1 MQDSSFAKRAFTKIA
16 AVAGTIALSAM
27 PLVASAGGA
36 ALTNLQE
43 NMASTSVSA
52 GIDSEAQLPELVGNF
67 IGAALGLLGVVLV
80 VLIVYA
86 GFIWMTAQG
95 NDEKIKKAKGMITS
109 AVIGMIIIF
118 AAYAITN
125 FVVDA
130 LVASTTTV

>member
-1 MQDSSFAKRAFTKIA
+1 MKNKSLVSRGVARAA
-16 AVAGTIALSAM
+16 AI
-27 PLVASAGGA
+27 GGA
-36 ALTNLQE
+36 IATMAVPLMVKADALA
-43 NMASTSVSA
+43 NMKSSLGNTAGAAGLTSKP
-52 GIDSEAQLPELVGNF
+52 LPTLIGSF
-67 IGAALGLLGVVLV
+67 IAAALGLLGVVLV

-130 LVASTTTV
+130 LSTSLTP

>member
-1 MQDSSFAKRAFTKIA
+1 MQEKSLVRRGLTRVATIGGLLASM
-16 AVAGTIALSAM
+16 AVPLMVKADALSNLKGSLNSTAG
-27 PLVASAGGA
+27 SAG
-36 ALTNLQE
+36 LT
-43 NMASTSVSA
+43 SKP
-52 GIDSEAQLPELVGNF
+52 LPQLVGSF
-67 IGAALGLLGVVLV
+67 IAAALGLLGVVLV
-80 VLIVYA
+80 VLVVYA

-130 LVASTTTV
+130 LSTSIAP